1 MNTPR
6 KKYRYFIVST
16 HGVTCQQLYDRRLEI
31 NRINFKDLFKEINSN
46 KNQSYVIEN
55 NLNIIHM
62 QPYGRLSYQQITIAI
77 LELVNTYDT
86 FLFYKILCA
95 KTPYHF
101 DIIEYIFTLYYY
113 KIYFYHKDKQKLY
126 NESYEGLVKLEDLFN
141 KYLSDALMLKYP
153 KGLDANENYMPRIVK
168 FMRYNAYNPP
178 ENQIL
183 SLKPDL
189 DGNNVFIGVQEIDNL
204 YSQEQLKHLKY
215 ISFNIKTQTQEQM
228 GIIEPNDLNY
238 SNFDMSP

>member
-1 MNTPR
+1 
-6 KKYRYFIVST
+6 
-16 HGVTCQQLYDRRLEI
+16 
-31 NRINFKDLFKEINSN
+31 
-46 KNQSYVIEN
+46 
-55 NLNIIHM
+55 
-62 QPYGRLSYQQITIAI
+62 
-77 LELVNTYDT
+77 
-86 FLFYKILCA
+86 
-95 KTPYHF
+95 
-101 DIIEYIFTLYYY
+101 
-113 KIYFYHKDKQKLY
+113 
-126 NESYEGLVKLEDLFN
+126 
-141 KYLSDALMLKYP
+141 MLKYP

-215 ISFNIKTQTQEQM
+215 ISFNIKTSNTRAKM

-238 SNFDMSP
+238 SNFDMSPSDVESYKRLILPNTIGKLNKNYINIFRKQTQ